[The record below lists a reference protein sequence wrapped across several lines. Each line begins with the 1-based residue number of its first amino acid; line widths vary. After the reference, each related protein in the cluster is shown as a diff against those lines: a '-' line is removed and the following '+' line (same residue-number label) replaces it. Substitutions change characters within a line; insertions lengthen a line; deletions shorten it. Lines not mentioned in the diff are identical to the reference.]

1 MDNFSILTF
10 AEAKQPDYK
19 EKKGVGYYE
28 YGHMNDYPEYLLELY
43 KKSAKHQA
51 LIKGKVN
58 YISGNG
64 WRAGDVYGELFIKK
78 ANQVES
84 LEDVTKK
91 IVTDNELFGGFYL
104 QVIWAMNGMISD
116 IYHVDYSK
124 VRTNKDNTQFW
135 IKENWKDKYEEVKVY
150 PAFNPN
156 FPKGSQILFA
166 KEYRAGISIYPLPSY
181 FGGLNYIESDIEV
194 SKHVLG
200 NAQTGFTPS
209 KLITLPNGEPNPEEK
224 RIIERKFEN
233 KFTGSDGKKFLLSF
247 VNDISRKPSIDDLGA
262 SDLTK
267 EDFGHVDELIRT
279 NIYVA
284 HQITTPALFG
294 ISEPGKLG
302 SRQEMRDGY
311 EIFKNT
317 YVNYKQ
323 RQVEAI
329 INMIGSYRGVKEP
342 MSIQAVDPIGIE
354 FSSDII
360 AQNLTKDE
368 IREMLGAQKLEPKT
382 SSTSQDVIDSL
393 NSLSPLVANKVL
405 ESMTPNEIRSIVGL
419 VAQAEGADL
428 PQQMSEDFIF
438 EEFGESRENFTV
450 LKRKERFNEYTDYEL
465 FASINQTKADILDL
479 ISKDKRITPEV
490 IADTLK
496 LDISVVDNSIEEL
509 IKDSSLNKGLEKGVT
524 IHELTAPLSEL
535 TKIEPQTS
543 SFLIR
548 YTYEWKDIV
557 PAGERN
563 TAAHPSREFCKR
575 LMTLDKVYSRSDI
588 EQMSA
593 RLGYSVWDRKG
604 GWWTMPDGEHS
615 PSCRHTW
622 VSNIVMRKK

>member
-10 AEAKQPDYK
+10 AEARQPDYK

-28 YGHMNDYPEYLLELY
+28 YGHLNDYPEYLLELY

-51 LIKGKVN
+51 LIKGKIN
-58 YISGNG
+58 YICGNG
-64 WRAGDVYGELFIKK
+64 WKAGDVYGELFIRN
-78 ANQVES
+78 ANQVET
-84 LEDVTKK
+84 LEEVTKK

-104 QVIWAMNGMISD
+104 QVIWSMNGMISD

-124 VRTNKDNTQFW
+124 VRTNKDNTEFW
-135 IKENWKDKYEEVKVY
+135 IKDNWKDRHEEVKVY

-156 FPKGSQILFA
+156 FPKGSQILFV

-247 VNDISRKPSIDDLGA
+247 VNDSGRKPIIDDLGA

-294 ISEPGKLG
+294 IAEPGKLG

-317 YVNYKQ
+317 YINYKQ
-323 RQVEAI
+323 RQIEAV

-342 MSIQAVDPIGIE
+342 MTLISVEPIGIE
-354 FSSDII
+354 FGEQTI
-360 AQNLTKDE
+360 AAVAPKEWILEK
-368 IREMLGAQKLEPKT
+368 LG
-382 SSTSQDVIDSL
+382 IDMSL
-393 NSLSPLVANKVL
+393 YQ
-405 ESMTPNEIRSIVGL
+405 T
-419 VAQAEGADL
+419 Q
-428 PQQMSEDFIF
+428 PQQMSDEFIF
-438 EEFGESRENFTV
+438 EEFGEASENFQV
-450 LKRKERFNEYTDYEL
+450 FKKKARFDEYTDYEL
-465 FASINQTKADILDL
+465 FATINQTKADILDL

-496 LDISVVDNSIEEL
+496 IDIDVVNRNIEDL
-509 IKDSSLNKGLEKGVT
+509 IKSGSLAQGTENGVL
-524 IHELTAPLSEL
+524 IHELTAPLKDL
-535 TKIEPQTS
+535 TKIEPETK
-543 SFLIR
+543 SFMIR
-548 YTYEWKDIV
+548 YSYEWKDSIPV
-557 PAGERN
+557 DQRN
-563 TAAHPSREFCKR
+563 TSAHPSREFCKR
-575 LMTLDKVYSRSDI
+575 LMALDKFYSRSDI

-604 GWWTMPDGEHS
+604 GWYTMPNGEHS
-615 PSCRHTW
+615 PSCRHNW
-622 VSNIVMRKK
+622 VSSVVMRKNK

>member
-10 AEAKQPDYK
+10 AEARQPDYK
-19 EKKGVGYYE
+19 EKKGIGYYE
-28 YGHMNDYPEYLLELY
+28 YGHLNDYPEYLLELY

-51 LIKGKVN
+51 LIKGKIN
-58 YISGNG
+58 YICGNG
-64 WRAGDVYGELFIKK
+64 WKAGDVYGELFIKH
-78 ANQVES
+78 ANQVET
-84 LEDVTKK
+84 LEEVTKK

-104 QVIWAMNGMISD
+104 QVIWSMNGMISD

-124 VRTNKDNTQFW
+124 VRTNKDNTEFW
-135 IKENWKDKYEEVKVY
+135 IKDNWKDRHEEVKVY

-156 FPKGSQILFA
+156 FPKGSQILFV

-247 VNDISRKPSIDDLGA
+247 VNDSGRKPIIDDLGA

-267 EDFGHVDELIRT
+267 EDFSQVDELIRT

-294 ISEPGKLG
+294 IAEPGKLG

-317 YVNYKQ
+317 YINYKQ
-323 RQVEAI
+323 RQIEAV

-342 MSIQAVDPIGIE
+342 MYLIAVEPIGIE
-354 FSSDII
+354 FGEQTI
-360 AQNLTKDE
+360 AAVAPKEWILEK
-368 IREMLGAQKLEPKT
+368 LGIDM
-382 SSTSQDVIDSL
+382 SQY
-393 NSLSPLVANKVL
+393 
-405 ESMTPNEIRSIVGL
+405 
-419 VAQAEGADL
+419 Q
-428 PQQMSEDFIF
+428 PQQMSDEFIF
-438 EEFGESRENFTV
+438 EEFGEASENFQV
-450 LKRKERFNEYTDYEL
+450 FKKKARFDEYTDYEL
-465 FASINQTKADILDL
+465 FATINQVKADILDL

-496 LDISVVDNSIEEL
+496 IDIDVVNRNIEDL
-509 IKDSSLNKGLEKGVT
+509 IKSGSLAQGTENGVL
-524 IHELTAPLSEL
+524 IHELTAPLKDL
-535 TKIEPQTS
+535 TKIEPETK
-543 SFLIR
+543 SFMIR
-548 YTYEWKDIV
+548 YSYEWKDIV

-575 LMTLDKVYSRSDI
+575 LMSLDKFYSRSDI
-588 EQMSA
+588 EQISA

-604 GWWTMPDGEHS
+604 GWWTMPSGEHS
-615 PSCRHTW
+615 PSCRHEW
-622 VSNIVMRKK
+622 KSNIVMRKNK

>member
-10 AEAKQPDYK
+10 AEARQPDYK

-51 LIKGKVN
+51 LIKGKIN
-58 YISGNG
+58 YICGNG
-64 WRAGDVYGELFIKK
+64 WKAGDVYGELFIKH
-78 ANQVES
+78 ANQVET
-84 LEDVTKK
+84 LEEVTKK

-104 QVIWAMNGMISD
+104 QVIWSMNGMISD

-124 VRTNKDNTQFW
+124 VRTNKDNTEFW
-135 IKENWKDKYEEVKVY
+135 IKDNWKDRHEEVKVY

-156 FPKGSQILFA
+156 FPKGSQILFV

-247 VNDISRKPSIDDLGA
+247 VNDSNRKPIIDDLGA

-294 ISEPGKLG
+294 IAEPGKLG

-317 YVNYKQ
+317 YINYKQ
-323 RQVEAI
+323 RQIEAV

-342 MSIQAVDPIGIE
+342 MTLISVEPIGIE
-354 FSSDII
+354 FGEQTI
-360 AQNLTKDE
+360 AAVAPKEWILEK
-368 IREMLGAQKLEPKT
+368 LGIDM
-382 SSTSQDVIDSL
+382 SQYQI
-393 NSLSPLVANKVL
+393 
-405 ESMTPNEIRSIVGL
+405 
-419 VAQAEGADL
+419 Q

-438 EEFGESRENFTV
+438 EEFGEAASNFQV
-450 LKRKERFNEYTDYEL
+450 FKKKARFDEYTDYEL
-465 FASINQTKADILDL
+465 FATINQVKADILDL

-496 LDISVVDNSIEEL
+496 IDIDVVNRNIEDL
-509 IKDSSLNKGLEKGVT
+509 IKSGSLAQGTENGVL
-524 IHELTAPLSEL
+524 IHELTAPLKDL
-535 TKIEPQTS
+535 TKIEPETK
-543 SFLIR
+543 SFMIR
-548 YTYEWKDIV
+548 YSYEWKDIV

-575 LMTLDKVYSRSDI
+575 LMSLDKFYSRSDI
-588 EQMSA
+588 EQISA

-604 GWWTMPDGEHS
+604 GWWTMPSGEHS
-615 PSCRHTW
+615 PSCRHEW
-622 VSNIVMRKK
+622 KSNIVMRKNK

>member
-10 AEAKQPDYK
+10 AEARQPDYK

-51 LIKGKVN
+51 LIKGKIN
-58 YISGNG
+58 YICGNG
-64 WRAGDVYGELFIKK
+64 WKAGDVYGELFIRN
-78 ANQVES
+78 ANQVET
-84 LEDVTKK
+84 LEEVTKK

-104 QVIWAMNGMISD
+104 QVIWSMNGMISD

-124 VRTNKDNTQFW
+124 VRTNKDNTEFW
-135 IKENWKDKYEEVKVY
+135 IKDNWKDRHEEVKVY

-156 FPKGSQILFA
+156 FPKGSQILFV

-247 VNDISRKPSIDDLGA
+247 VNDSGRKPIIDDLGA

-294 ISEPGKLG
+294 IAEPGKLG

-317 YVNYKQ
+317 YINYKQ
-323 RQVEAI
+323 RQIEAV

-342 MSIQAVDPIGIE
+342 MTLISVEPIGIE
-354 FSSDII
+354 FGEQTI
-360 AQNLTKDE
+360 AAVAPKEWILEK
-368 IREMLGAQKLEPKT
+368 LGIDM
-382 SSTSQDVIDSL
+382 SQYQ
-393 NSLSPLVANKVL
+393 
-405 ESMTPNEIRSIVGL
+405 T
-419 VAQAEGADL
+419 Q
-428 PQQMSEDFIF
+428 PQQMSDEFIF
-438 EEFGESRENFTV
+438 EEFGEASENFQV
-450 LKRKERFNEYTDYEL
+450 FKKKARFDEYTDYEL
-465 FASINQTKADILDL
+465 FATINQTKADILDL

-496 LDISVVDNSIEEL
+496 IDIDVVNRNIEDL
-509 IKDSSLNKGLEKGVT
+509 IKSGSLAQGTENGVL
-524 IHELTAPLSEL
+524 IHELTAPLKDI
-535 TKIEPQTS
+535 TKIEPETK
-543 SFLIR
+543 SFMIR
-548 YTYEWKDIV
+548 YSYEWKDIV

-575 LMTLDKVYSRSDI
+575 LMSLDKFYSRSDI
-588 EQMSA
+588 EQISA

-604 GWWTMPDGEHS
+604 GWWTMPSGEHS
-615 PSCRHTW
+615 PSCRHEW
-622 VSNIVMRKK
+622 KSNIVMRKNK

>member
-10 AEAKQPDYK
+10 AEARQPDYK

-28 YGHMNDYPEYLLELY
+28 YGHLNDYPEYLLELY

-51 LIKGKVN
+51 LIKGKIN
-58 YISGNG
+58 YICGNG
-64 WRAGDVYGELFIKK
+64 WKAGDVYGELFIRN
-78 ANQVES
+78 ANQVET

-104 QVIWAMNGMISD
+104 QIIWSMNGMISD

-124 VRTNKDNTQFW
+124 VRTNKDNTEFW
-135 IKENWKDKYEEVKVY
+135 IKDNWKDRHEEVKVY
-150 PAFNPN
+150 PAFNPD
-156 FPKGSQILFA
+156 FPKGSQILFV

-247 VNDISRKPSIDDLGA
+247 VNDSGRKPIIDDLGA

-294 ISEPGKLG
+294 IAEPGKLG

-317 YVNYKQ
+317 YINYKQ
-323 RQVEAI
+323 RQIEAV

-342 MSIQAVDPIGIE
+342 MTLISVEPIGIE
-354 FSSDII
+354 FGEQTI
-360 AQNLTKDE
+360 AAVAPKEWILEK
-368 IREMLGAQKLEPKT
+368 LGIDM
-382 SSTSQDVIDSL
+382 SQYQ
-393 NSLSPLVANKVL
+393 
-405 ESMTPNEIRSIVGL
+405 T
-419 VAQAEGADL
+419 Q
-428 PQQMSEDFIF
+428 PQQMSDEFIF
-438 EEFGESRENFTV
+438 EEFGEASENFQV
-450 LKRKERFNEYTDYEL
+450 FKKKARFDEYTDYEL
-465 FASINQTKADILDL
+465 FATINQTKADILDL

-496 LDISVVDNSIEEL
+496 IDIDVVNRNIEDL
-509 IKDSSLNKGLEKGVT
+509 IKSGSLAKGTENGVL
-524 IHELTAPLSEL
+524 IHELTAPLKDL
-535 TKIEPQTS
+535 TKIEPETK
-543 SFLIR
+543 SFMIR
-548 YTYEWKDIV
+548 YSYEWKDIV

-575 LMTLDKVYSRSDI
+575 LMSLDKFYSRSDI
-588 EQMSA
+588 EQISA

-604 GWWTMPDGEHS
+604 GWWTMPSGEHS
-615 PSCRHTW
+615 PSCRHEW
-622 VSNIVMRKK
+622 KSNIVMRKNK

>member
-10 AEAKQPDYK
+10 AEARQPDYK

-28 YGHMNDYPEYLLELY
+28 YGHLNDYPEYLLELY

-51 LIKGKVN
+51 LIKGKIN
-58 YISGNG
+58 YICGNG
-64 WRAGDVYGELFIKK
+64 WKAGDVYGELFIRN
-78 ANQVES
+78 ANQVET

-104 QVIWAMNGMISD
+104 QVIWSMNGMISD

-124 VRTNKDNTQFW
+124 VRTNKDNTEFW
-135 IKENWKDKYEEVKVY
+135 IKDNWKDRHEEVKVY

-156 FPKGSQILFA
+156 FPKGSQILFV

-247 VNDISRKPSIDDLGA
+247 VNDSGRKPIIDDLGA

-294 ISEPGKLG
+294 IAEPGKLG

-317 YVNYKQ
+317 YINYKQ
-323 RQVEAI
+323 RQIEAV

-342 MSIQAVDPIGIE
+342 MTLIAVEPIGIE
-354 FSSDII
+354 FGEQTI
-360 AQNLTKDE
+360 AAVAPKEWILEK
-368 IREMLGAQKLEPKT
+368 LGIDM
-382 SSTSQDVIDSL
+382 SQYQ
-393 NSLSPLVANKVL
+393 
-405 ESMTPNEIRSIVGL
+405 T
-419 VAQAEGADL
+419 Q
-428 PQQMSEDFIF
+428 PQQMSDEFIF
-438 EEFGESRENFTV
+438 EEFGEASENFQV
-450 LKRKERFNEYTDYEL
+450 FKKKARFDEYTDYEL
-465 FASINQTKADILDL
+465 FATINQVKADILDL

-496 LDISVVDNSIEEL
+496 IDIDVVNRNIEDL
-509 IKDSSLNKGLEKGVT
+509 IKSGSLAQGTENGVL
-524 IHELTAPLSEL
+524 IHELTAPLKDI
-535 TKIEPQTS
+535 TKIEPETK
-543 SFLIR
+543 SFMIR
-548 YTYEWKDIV
+548 YSYEWKDIV

-575 LMTLDKVYSRSDI
+575 LMSLDKFYSRSDI
-588 EQMSA
+588 EQISA

-604 GWWTMPDGEHS
+604 GWWTMPSGEHS
-615 PSCRHTW
+615 PSCRHEW
-622 VSNIVMRKK
+622 KSNIVMRKNK

>member
-10 AEAKQPDYK
+10 AEARQPDYK

-28 YGHMNDYPEYLLELY
+28 YGHLNDYPEYLLELY

-58 YISGNG
+58 YICGNG
-64 WRAGDVYGELFIKK
+64 WKAGDVYGELFIRN
-78 ANQVES
+78 ANQVET
-84 LEDVTKK
+84 LEEVTKK

-104 QVIWAMNGMISD
+104 QIIWSMNGMISD

-124 VRTNKDNTQFW
+124 VRTNKDNTEFW
-135 IKENWKDKYEEVKVY
+135 IKDNWKDRHEEVKVY

-156 FPKGSQILFA
+156 FPKGSQILFV

-247 VNDISRKPSIDDLGA
+247 VNDSGRKPIIDDLGA

-294 ISEPGKLG
+294 IAEPGKLG

-317 YVNYKQ
+317 YINYKQ
-323 RQVEAI
+323 RQIEAV

-342 MSIQAVDPIGIE
+342 MYLIAVEPIGIE
-354 FSSDII
+354 FGEQTI
-360 AQNLTKDE
+360 AAVAPKEWILEK
-368 IREMLGAQKLEPKT
+368 LGIDM
-382 SSTSQDVIDSL
+382 SQYQ
-393 NSLSPLVANKVL
+393 
-405 ESMTPNEIRSIVGL
+405 T
-419 VAQAEGADL
+419 Q
-428 PQQMSEDFIF
+428 PQQMSDEFIF
-438 EEFGESRENFTV
+438 EEFGEASDNFQV
-450 LKRKERFNEYTDYEL
+450 FKKKARFDEYTDYEL
-465 FASINQTKADILDL
+465 FATINQVKADILDL

-496 LDISVVDNSIEEL
+496 IDVDIVNRNIEDL
-509 IKDSSLNKGLEKGVT
+509 IKSGSLAQGTENGVL
-524 IHELTAPLSEL
+524 IHELTAPLKDL
-535 TKIEPQTS
+535 TKIEPETK
-543 SFLIR
+543 SFMIR
-548 YTYEWKDIV
+548 YSYEWKDIV

-575 LMTLDKVYSRSDI
+575 LMSLDKFYSRSDI
-588 EQMSA
+588 EQISA

-604 GWWTMPDGEHS
+604 GWWTMPSGEHS
-615 PSCRHTW
+615 PSCRHEW
-622 VSNIVMRKK
+622 KSNIVMRKNK

>member
-51 LIKGKVN
+51 LIKGKIN
-58 YISGNG
+58 YICGNG
-64 WRAGDVYGELFIKK
+64 WKAGDAYGELFIMK

-135 IKENWKDKYEEVKVY
+135 IKDNWRDRHEEAKVY

-156 FPKGSQILFA
+156 YPKGSQILFA
-166 KEYRAGISIYPLPSY
+166 KEYRAGMSIYPLPSY

-279 NIYVA
+279 NIYVS

-294 ISEPGKLG
+294 IAEPGKLG

-317 YVNYKQ
+317 YINYKQ
-323 RQVEAI
+323 RQVEGI

-342 MSIQAVDPIGIE
+342 MTLIPVEPIGIE
-354 FSSDII
+354 FSEQTI
-360 AQNLTKDE
+360 AAVAPKQWILEKLGIDE
-368 IREMLGAQKLEPKT
+368 SLYTAQ
-382 SSTSQDVIDSL
+382 
-393 NSLSPLVANKVL
+393 
-405 ESMTPNEIRSIVGL
+405 
-419 VAQAEGADL
+419 

-438 EEFGESRENFTV
+438 EEFGEARENFTV

-496 LDISVVDNSIEEL
+496 LDIDVVKSNLDQLVKSG
-509 IKDSSLNKGLEKGVT
+509 SLVMGVESGVT

-548 YTYEWKDIV
+548 YTYEFKDIV
-557 PAGERN
+557 PDGERDYPDRPN
-563 TAAHPSREFCKR
+563 PKHPSREFCKR
-575 LMTLDKVYSRSDI
+575 LMSLDKLYSRSDI

-593 RLGYSVWDRKG
+593 RLGYSVWTRKG

>member
-10 AEAKQPDYK
+10 AEARQPDYK
-19 EKKGVGYYE
+19 EKKGIGYYE

-51 LIKGKVN
+51 LIKGKIN
-58 YISGNG
+58 YICGNG
-64 WRAGDVYGELFIKK
+64 WKAGDVYGELFIRN
-78 ANQVES
+78 ANQVET

-104 QVIWAMNGMISD
+104 QVIWSMNGMISD

-124 VRTNKDNTQFW
+124 VRTNKDNTEFW
-135 IKENWKDKYEEVKVY
+135 IKDNWKDRHEDVKVY

-156 FPKGSQILFA
+156 FPKGSQILFV

-247 VNDISRKPSIDDLGA
+247 VNDSGRKPIIDDLGA

-294 ISEPGKLG
+294 IAEPGKLG

-317 YVNYKQ
+317 YINYKQ
-323 RQVEAI
+323 RQIEAV

-342 MSIQAVDPIGIE
+342 MYLIAVEPIGIE
-354 FSSDII
+354 FGEQTI
-360 AQNLTKDE
+360 AAVAPKEWILEK
-368 IREMLGAQKLEPKT
+368 LG
-382 SSTSQDVIDSL
+382 IDMSL
-393 NSLSPLVANKVL
+393 YQ
-405 ESMTPNEIRSIVGL
+405 T
-419 VAQAEGADL
+419 Q
-428 PQQMSEDFIF
+428 PQQMSDEFIF
-438 EEFGESRENFTV
+438 EEFGEASENFQV
-450 LKRKERFNEYTDYEL
+450 FKKKARFDEYTDYEL
-465 FASINQTKADILDL
+465 FATINQVKADILDL

-496 LDISVVDNSIEEL
+496 IDIDVVNRNIEDL
-509 IKDSSLNKGLEKGVT
+509 IKSGSLAQGTENGVL
-524 IHELTAPLSEL
+524 IHELTAPLKDL
-535 TKIEPQTS
+535 TKIEPETK
-543 SFLIR
+543 SFMIR
-548 YTYEWKDIV
+548 YSYEWKDIV

-575 LMTLDKVYSRSDI
+575 LMTLDKFYSRSDI
-588 EQMSA
+588 EQISA

-604 GWWTMPDGEHS
+604 GWWTMPSGEHS
-615 PSCRHTW
+615 PSCRHEW
-622 VSNIVMRKK
+622 KSNIVMRKNK

>member
-10 AEAKQPDYK
+10 AEARQPDYK

-28 YGHMNDYPEYLLELY
+28 YGHLNDYPEYLLELY

-51 LIKGKVN
+51 LIKGKIN
-58 YISGNG
+58 YICGNG
-64 WRAGDVYGELFIKK
+64 WKAGDVYGELFIKH
-78 ANQVES
+78 ANQVET
-84 LEDVTKK
+84 LEEVTKK

-104 QVIWAMNGMISD
+104 QVIWSMNGMISD

-124 VRTNKDNTQFW
+124 VRTNKDNTEFW
-135 IKENWKDKYEEVKVY
+135 IKDNWKDRHEEVKVY

-156 FPKGSQILFA
+156 FPKGSQILFV

-247 VNDISRKPSIDDLGA
+247 VNDSGRKPIIDDLGA

-294 ISEPGKLG
+294 IAEPGKLG

-317 YVNYKQ
+317 YINYKQ
-323 RQVEAI
+323 RQIEAV

-342 MSIQAVDPIGIE
+342 MTLISVEPIGIE
-354 FSSDII
+354 FGEQTI
-360 AQNLTKDE
+360 AAVAPKEWILEK
-368 IREMLGAQKLEPKT
+368 LGIDM
-382 SSTSQDVIDSL
+382 SQYQ
-393 NSLSPLVANKVL
+393 
-405 ESMTPNEIRSIVGL
+405 T
-419 VAQAEGADL
+419 Q
-428 PQQMSEDFIF
+428 PQQMSDEFIF
-438 EEFGESRENFTV
+438 EEFGEAASNFQV
-450 LKRKERFNEYTDYEL
+450 FKKKARFDEYTDYEL
-465 FASINQTKADILDL
+465 FASINQVKADILDL

-496 LDISVVDNSIEEL
+496 IDIEVVNRNIEDL
-509 IKDSSLNKGLEKGVT
+509 IKSGSLAQGTEKGVI

-535 TKIEPQTS
+535 TKIEPETK
-543 SFLIR
+543 SFMIR
-548 YTYEWKDIV
+548 YSYEWKNDI
-557 PAGERN
+557 PITQRDSEK
-563 TAAHPSREFCKR
+563 HPSREFCKR
-575 LMTLDKVYSRSDI
+575 LMSLDKFYSRSDI
-588 EQMSA
+588 EQISA

-604 GWWTMPDGEHS
+604 GWWTMPSGEHS
-615 PSCRHTW
+615 PSCRHEW
-622 VSNIVMRKK
+622 KSNIVMRKNK

>member
-1 MDNFSILTF
+1 MDKILDNFSILTF
-10 AEAKQPDYK
+10 AEARQPDYK

-51 LIKGKVN
+51 LIKGKIN
-58 YISGNG
+58 YICGNG
-64 WRAGDVYGELFIKK
+64 WKAGDVYGELFIKR
-78 ANQVES
+78 ANQVET
-84 LEDVTKK
+84 LEEVTKK

-104 QVIWAMNGMISD
+104 QVIWSMNGMISD

-124 VRTNKDNTQFW
+124 VRTNKDNTEFW
-135 IKENWKDKYEEVKVY
+135 IKDNWKDRHEEVKVY

-156 FPKGSQILFA
+156 FPKGSQILFV

-247 VNDISRKPSIDDLGA
+247 VNDSGRKPIIDDLGA

-294 ISEPGKLG
+294 IAEPGKLG

-317 YVNYKQ
+317 YINYKQ
-323 RQVEAI
+323 RQIEAV

-342 MSIQAVDPIGIE
+342 MTLISVEPIGIE
-354 FSSDII
+354 FGEQTI
-360 AQNLTKDE
+360 AAVAPKEWILEK
-368 IREMLGAQKLEPKT
+368 LGI
-382 SSTSQDVIDSL
+382 DVSL
-393 NSLSPLVANKVL
+393 YQ
-405 ESMTPNEIRSIVGL
+405 T
-419 VAQAEGADL
+419 Q
-428 PQQMSEDFIF
+428 PQQMSDEFIF
-438 EEFGESRENFTV
+438 EEFGEAASNFQV
-450 LKRKERFNEYTDYEL
+450 FKKKARFDEYTDYEL
-465 FASINQTKADILDL
+465 FATINQTKADILDL

-496 LDISVVDNSIEEL
+496 IDIEVVNRNIEDL
-509 IKDSSLNKGLEKGVT
+509 IKSGSLAQGTEKGVI

-535 TKIEPQTS
+535 TKIEPETK
-543 SFLIR
+543 SFMIR
-548 YTYEWKDIV
+548 YSYEWKDIV
-557 PAGERN
+557 PVGERN

-575 LMTLDKVYSRSDI
+575 LMSLDKFYSRSDI
-588 EQMSA
+588 EQISA

-604 GWWTMPDGEHS
+604 GWWTMPSGEHS
-615 PSCRHTW
+615 PSCRHEW
-622 VSNIVMRKK
+622 KSNIVMRKNK

>member
-10 AEAKQPDYK
+10 AEARQPDYK
-19 EKKGVGYYE
+19 EKKGIGYYE

-51 LIKGKVN
+51 LIKGKIN
-58 YISGNG
+58 YICGNG
-64 WRAGDVYGELFIKK
+64 WKAGDVYGELFIRN
-78 ANQVES
+78 ANQVET

-104 QVIWAMNGMISD
+104 QVIWSMNGMISD

-124 VRTNKDNTQFW
+124 VRTNKDNTEFW
-135 IKENWKDKYEEVKVY
+135 IKDNWKDRHEEVKVY

-156 FPKGSQILFA
+156 FPKGSQILFV

-247 VNDISRKPSIDDLGA
+247 VNDSGRKPIIDDLGA

-294 ISEPGKLG
+294 IAEPGKLG
-302 SRQEMRDGY
+302 TRQEMRDGY

-317 YVNYKQ
+317 YINYKQ
-323 RQVEAI
+323 RQIEAV

-342 MSIQAVDPIGIE
+342 MTLIAVEPIGIE
-354 FSSDII
+354 FGEQTI
-360 AQNLTKDE
+360 AAVAPKEWILEK
-368 IREMLGAQKLEPKT
+368 LGIDM
-382 SSTSQDVIDSL
+382 SQYQ
-393 NSLSPLVANKVL
+393 
-405 ESMTPNEIRSIVGL
+405 T
-419 VAQAEGADL
+419 Q
-428 PQQMSEDFIF
+428 PQQMSDEFIF
-438 EEFGESRENFTV
+438 EEFGEASENFQV
-450 LKRKERFNEYTDYEL
+450 FKKKARFDEYTDYEL
-465 FASINQTKADILDL
+465 FATINQTKADILDL

-496 LDISVVDNSIEEL
+496 IDIDVVNRNIEDL
-509 IKDSSLNKGLEKGVT
+509 IKSGSLAQGTENGVL
-524 IHELTAPLSEL
+524 IHELTAPLKDI
-535 TKIEPQTS
+535 TKIEPETK
-543 SFLIR
+543 SFMIR
-548 YTYEWKDIV
+548 YSYEWKDIV

-575 LMTLDKVYSRSDI
+575 LMSLDKFYSRSDI

-604 GWWTMPDGEHS
+604 KWWTMPDGTHS
-615 PSCRHTW
+615 PSCRHEW
-622 VSNIVMRKK
+622 KSNLVMRKNK

>member
-10 AEAKQPDYK
+10 AEARQPDYK
-19 EKKGVGYYE
+19 EKKGIGYYE

-51 LIKGKVN
+51 LIKGKIN
-58 YISGNG
+58 YICGNG
-64 WRAGDVYGELFIKK
+64 WKAGDVYGELFIRN
-78 ANQVES
+78 ANQVET
-84 LEDVTKK
+84 LEEVTKK

-104 QVIWAMNGMISD
+104 QVIWSMNGMISD

-124 VRTNKDNTQFW
+124 VRTNKDNTEFW
-135 IKENWKDKYEEVKVY
+135 IKDNWKDRHEEVKVY

-156 FPKGSQILFA
+156 FPKGSQILFV

-247 VNDISRKPSIDDLGA
+247 VNDSGRKPIIDDLGA

-294 ISEPGKLG
+294 IAEPGKLG

-317 YVNYKQ
+317 YINYKQ
-323 RQVEAI
+323 RQIEAV

-342 MSIQAVDPIGIE
+342 MTLISVEPIGIE
-354 FSSDII
+354 FGEQTI
-360 AQNLTKDE
+360 AAVAPKEWILEK
-368 IREMLGAQKLEPKT
+368 LGIDM
-382 SSTSQDVIDSL
+382 SQYQ
-393 NSLSPLVANKVL
+393 
-405 ESMTPNEIRSIVGL
+405 T
-419 VAQAEGADL
+419 Q
-428 PQQMSEDFIF
+428 PQQMSDEFIF
-438 EEFGESRENFTV
+438 EEFGEAASNFQV
-450 LKRKERFNEYTDYEL
+450 FKKKARFDEYTDYEL
-465 FASINQTKADILDL
+465 FATINQTKADILDL

-496 LDISVVDNSIEEL
+496 IDIDVVNRNIEDL
-509 IKDSSLNKGLEKGVT
+509 IKSGSLAQGTENGVL
-524 IHELTAPLSEL
+524 IHELTAPLKDL
-535 TKIEPQTS
+535 TKIEPETK
-543 SFLIR
+543 SFMIR
-548 YTYEWKDIV
+548 YSYEWKDIV

-575 LMTLDKVYSRSDI
+575 LMSLDKFYSRSDI

-604 GWWTMPDGEHS
+604 KWWTMPDGTHS
-615 PSCRHTW
+615 PSCRHEW
-622 VSNIVMRKK
+622 KSLLVMRKNK

>member
-10 AEAKQPDYK
+10 AEARQPDYK

-28 YGHMNDYPEYLLELY
+28 YGHLNDYPEYLLELY

-51 LIKGKVN
+51 LIKGKIN
-58 YISGNG
+58 YICGNG
-64 WRAGDVYGELFIKK
+64 WKAGDVYGELFIRN
-78 ANQVES
+78 ANQVET
-84 LEDVTKK
+84 LEEVTKK

-104 QVIWAMNGMISD
+104 QVIWSMNGMISD

-124 VRTNKDNTQFW
+124 VRTNKDNTEFW
-135 IKENWKDKYEEVKVY
+135 IKDNWKDRHEEVKVY

-156 FPKGSQILFA
+156 FPKGSQILFV

-247 VNDISRKPSIDDLGA
+247 VNDSGRKPIIDDLGA

-294 ISEPGKLG
+294 IAEPGKLG

-317 YVNYKQ
+317 YINYKQ
-323 RQVEAI
+323 RQIEAV

-342 MSIQAVDPIGIE
+342 MYLIAVEPIGIE
-354 FSSDII
+354 FGEQTI
-360 AQNLTKDE
+360 AAVAPKEWILEK
-368 IREMLGAQKLEPKT
+368 LGIDM
-382 SSTSQDVIDSL
+382 SQYQ
-393 NSLSPLVANKVL
+393 
-405 ESMTPNEIRSIVGL
+405 T
-419 VAQAEGADL
+419 
-428 PQQMSEDFIF
+428 QQMSDEFIF
-438 EEFGESRENFTV
+438 EEFGEAASNFQV
-450 LKRKERFNEYTDYEL
+450 FKKKARFDEYTDYEL
-465 FASINQTKADILDL
+465 FATINQTKADILDL

-496 LDISVVDNSIEEL
+496 IDIDVVNRNIEDL
-509 IKDSSLNKGLEKGVT
+509 IKSGSLAQGTENGVL

-535 TKIEPQTS
+535 TKIEPETK
-543 SFLIR
+543 SFMIR
-548 YTYEWKDIV
+548 YSYEWKDIV

-575 LMTLDKVYSRSDI
+575 LMSLDKFYSRSDI
-588 EQMSA
+588 EQISA

-604 GWWTMPDGEHS
+604 GWWTMPSGEHS
-615 PSCRHTW
+615 PSCRHEW
-622 VSNIVMRKK
+622 KSNIVMRKNK

>member
-1 MDNFSILTF
+1 MDKILDNFSILTF
-10 AEAKQPDYK
+10 AEARQPDYK
-19 EKKGVGYYE
+19 EKKGIGYYE

-51 LIKGKVN
+51 LIKGKIN
-58 YISGNG
+58 YICGNG
-64 WRAGDVYGELFIKK
+64 WKAGDVYGELFIKR
-78 ANQVES
+78 ANQVET
-84 LEDVTKK
+84 LEEVTKK

-104 QVIWAMNGMISD
+104 QVIWSMNGMISD

-124 VRTNKDNTQFW
+124 VRTNKDNTEFW
-135 IKENWKDKYEEVKVY
+135 IKDNWKDRHEEVKVY

-156 FPKGSQILFA
+156 FPKGSQILFV

-247 VNDISRKPSIDDLGA
+247 VNDSGRKPIIDDLGA

-294 ISEPGKLG
+294 IAEPGKLG

-317 YVNYKQ
+317 YINYKQ
-323 RQVEAI
+323 RQIEAV

-342 MSIQAVDPIGIE
+342 MTLISVEPIGIE
-354 FSSDII
+354 FGEQTI
-360 AQNLTKDE
+360 AAVAPKEWILEK
-368 IREMLGAQKLEPKT
+368 LG
-382 SSTSQDVIDSL
+382 IDMSL
-393 NSLSPLVANKVL
+393 YQ
-405 ESMTPNEIRSIVGL
+405 T
-419 VAQAEGADL
+419 Q
-428 PQQMSEDFIF
+428 PQQMSDEFIF
-438 EEFGESRENFTV
+438 EEFGEAASNFQV
-450 LKRKERFNEYTDYEL
+450 FKKKARFDEFTDYEL
-465 FASINQTKADILDL
+465 FATINQTKADILDL

-496 LDISVVDNSIEEL
+496 VDIEVVNRNIEDL
-509 IKDSSLNKGLEKGVT
+509 IKSGSLAQGTENGVI
-524 IHELTAPLSEL
+524 IHELTAPISEL
-535 TKIEPQTS
+535 TKIEPETK
-543 SFLIR
+543 SFMIR
-548 YTYEWKDIV
+548 YSYEWKDIV
-557 PAGERN
+557 PVGERN

-575 LMTLDKVYSRSDI
+575 LMALDKFYSRSDI

-604 GWWTMPDGEHS
+604 GWYTMPNGEHS
-615 PSCRHTW
+615 PSCRHEW
-622 VSNIVMRKK
+622 KSNIVMRKNK

>member
-10 AEAKQPDYK
+10 AEARQPDYK

-51 LIKGKVN
+51 LIKGKIN
-58 YISGNG
+58 YICGNG
-64 WRAGDVYGELFIKK
+64 WKAGDVYGELFIRN
-78 ANQVES
+78 ANQVET

-104 QVIWAMNGMISD
+104 QVIWSMNGMISD

-124 VRTNKDNTQFW
+124 VRTNKDNTEFW
-135 IKENWKDKYEEVKVY
+135 IKDNWKDRHEEVKVY

-156 FPKGSQILFA
+156 FPKGSQILFV

-247 VNDISRKPSIDDLGA
+247 VNDSGRKPIIDDLGA

-294 ISEPGKLG
+294 IAEPGKLG
-302 SRQEMRDGY
+302 TRQEMRDGY

-317 YVNYKQ
+317 YINYKQ
-323 RQVEAI
+323 RQIEAV

-342 MSIQAVDPIGIE
+342 MYLIAVEPIGIE
-354 FSSDII
+354 FGEQTI
-360 AQNLTKDE
+360 AAVAPKEWILEK
-368 IREMLGAQKLEPKT
+368 LGIDM
-382 SSTSQDVIDSL
+382 SQYQ
-393 NSLSPLVANKVL
+393 
-405 ESMTPNEIRSIVGL
+405 T
-419 VAQAEGADL
+419 Q
-428 PQQMSEDFIF
+428 PQQMSDEFIF
-438 EEFGESRENFTV
+438 ENFGEASENFQV
-450 LKRKERFNEYTDYEL
+450 FKKKARFDEYTDYEL
-465 FASINQTKADILDL
+465 FATINQVKADILDL

-496 LDISVVDNSIEEL
+496 IDIDVVNRNIEDL
-509 IKDSSLNKGLEKGVT
+509 IKSGSLAQGTENGVL
-524 IHELTAPLSEL
+524 IHELTAPLKDL
-535 TKIEPQTS
+535 TKIEPETK
-543 SFLIR
+543 SFIIR
-548 YTYEWKDIV
+548 YSYEWKDIV

-575 LMTLDKVYSRSDI
+575 LMSLDKFYSRSDI

-604 GWWTMPDGEHS
+604 KWWTMPDGTHS
-615 PSCRHTW
+615 PSCRHEW
-622 VSNIVMRKK
+622 KSNLVMRKNK

>member
-10 AEAKQPDYK
+10 AEARQPDYK

-51 LIKGKVN
+51 LIKGKIN
-58 YISGNG
+58 YICGNG
-64 WRAGDVYGELFIKK
+64 WKAGDVYGELFIRN
-78 ANQVES
+78 ANQVET

-104 QVIWAMNGMISD
+104 QVIWSMNGMISD

-124 VRTNKDNTQFW
+124 VRTNKDNTEFW
-135 IKENWKDKYEEVKVY
+135 IKDNWKDRHEEVKVY

-156 FPKGSQILFA
+156 FPKGSQILFV

-247 VNDISRKPSIDDLGA
+247 VNDSGRKPIIDDLGA

-294 ISEPGKLG
+294 IAEPGKLG

-317 YVNYKQ
+317 YINYKQ
-323 RQVEAI
+323 RQIEAV

-342 MSIQAVDPIGIE
+342 MALISVEPIGIE
-354 FSSDII
+354 FGEQTI
-360 AQNLTKDE
+360 AAVAPKEWILEK
-368 IREMLGAQKLEPKT
+368 LGIDM
-382 SSTSQDVIDSL
+382 SQYQ
-393 NSLSPLVANKVL
+393 
-405 ESMTPNEIRSIVGL
+405 T
-419 VAQAEGADL
+419 Q
-428 PQQMSEDFIF
+428 PQQMSDEFIF
-438 EEFGESRENFTV
+438 EEFGEASENFQV
-450 LKRKERFNEYTDYEL
+450 FKKKARFDEYTDYEL
-465 FASINQTKADILDL
+465 FATINQVKADILDL

-496 LDISVVDNSIEEL
+496 IDIDVVNRNIEDL
-509 IKDSSLNKGLEKGVT
+509 IKSGSLAQGTENGVL
-524 IHELTAPLSEL
+524 IHELTAPLKDL
-535 TKIEPQTS
+535 TKIEPETK
-543 SFLIR
+543 SFMIR
-548 YTYEWKDIV
+548 YSYEWKDIV

-575 LMTLDKVYSRSDI
+575 LMSLDKFYSRSDI
-588 EQMSA
+588 EQISA

-604 GWWTMPDGEHS
+604 GWWTMPSGEHS
-615 PSCRHTW
+615 PSCRHEW
-622 VSNIVMRKK
+622 KSNIVMRKNK

>member
-10 AEAKQPDYK
+10 AEARQPDYK

-51 LIKGKVN
+51 LIKGKIN
-58 YISGNG
+58 YICGNG
-64 WRAGDVYGELFIKK
+64 WKAGDVYGELFIRN
-78 ANQVES
+78 ANQVET

-104 QVIWAMNGMISD
+104 QVIWSMNGMISD

-124 VRTNKDNTQFW
+124 VRTNKDNTEFW
-135 IKENWKDKYEEVKVY
+135 IKDNWKDRHEEVKVY

-156 FPKGSQILFA
+156 FPKGSQILFV

-247 VNDISRKPSIDDLGA
+247 VNDSGRKPIIDDLGA

-294 ISEPGKLG
+294 IAEPGKLG
-302 SRQEMRDGY
+302 TRQEMRDGY

-317 YVNYKQ
+317 YINYKQ
-323 RQVEAI
+323 RQIEAV

-342 MSIQAVDPIGIE
+342 MTLISVEPIGIE
-354 FSSDII
+354 FGEQTI
-360 AQNLTKDE
+360 AAVAPKEWILEK
-368 IREMLGAQKLEPKT
+368 LGIDPTLYQPK
-382 SSTSQDVIDSL
+382 
-393 NSLSPLVANKVL
+393 
-405 ESMTPNEIRSIVGL
+405 
-419 VAQAEGADL
+419 
-428 PQQMSEDFIF
+428 PQQMSDEFIF
-438 EEFGESRENFTV
+438 EEFGEASENFQV
-450 LKRKERFNEYTDYEL
+450 FKKKARFDEYTDFEL
-465 FASINQTKADILDL
+465 FATINQTKADILDL

-496 LDISVVDNSIEEL
+496 IDIDVVNRNIEDL
-509 IKDSSLNKGLEKGVT
+509 IKSGSLAQGTDNGVL

-535 TKIEPQTS
+535 TKIEPETK
-543 SFLIR
+543 SFMIR
-548 YTYEWKDIV
+548 YSYEWKDIV

-575 LMTLDKVYSRSDI
+575 LMSLDKFYSRSDI

-604 GWWTMPDGEHS
+604 KWWTMPDGTHS
-615 PSCRHTW
+615 PSCRHEW
-622 VSNIVMRKK
+622 KSNLVMRKK

>member
-10 AEAKQPDYK
+10 AEARQPDYK

-51 LIKGKVN
+51 LIKGKIN
-58 YISGNG
+58 YICGNG
-64 WRAGDVYGELFIKK
+64 WKAGDVYGELFIRN
-78 ANQVES
+78 ANQVET
-84 LEDVTKK
+84 LEEVTKK

-104 QVIWAMNGMISD
+104 QVIWSMNGMISD

-124 VRTNKDNTQFW
+124 VRTNKDNTEFW
-135 IKENWKDKYEEVKVY
+135 IKDNWKDRHEEVKVY

-156 FPKGSQILFA
+156 FPKGSQILFV

-247 VNDISRKPSIDDLGA
+247 VNDSGRKPIIDDLGA

-294 ISEPGKLG
+294 IAEPGKLG

-317 YVNYKQ
+317 YINYKQ
-323 RQVEAI
+323 RQIEAV

-342 MSIQAVDPIGIE
+342 MTLISVEPIGIE
-354 FSSDII
+354 FGEQTI
-360 AQNLTKDE
+360 AAVAPKEWILEK
-368 IREMLGAQKLEPKT
+368 LGIDM
-382 SSTSQDVIDSL
+382 SQYQ
-393 NSLSPLVANKVL
+393 
-405 ESMTPNEIRSIVGL
+405 T
-419 VAQAEGADL
+419 Q
-428 PQQMSEDFIF
+428 PQQMSDEFIF
-438 EEFGESRENFTV
+438 EEFGEAASNFQV
-450 LKRKERFNEYTDYEL
+450 FKKKARFDEYTDYEL
-465 FASINQTKADILDL
+465 FASINQVKADILDL

-496 LDISVVDNSIEEL
+496 IDIDVVNRNIEDL
-509 IKDSSLNKGLEKGVT
+509 IKSGSLAQGTENGVL
-524 IHELTAPLSEL
+524 IHELTAPLKDL
-535 TKIEPQTS
+535 TKIEPETK
-543 SFLIR
+543 SFMIR
-548 YTYEWKDIV
+548 YSYEWKDIV

-575 LMTLDKVYSRSDI
+575 LMSLDKFYSRSDI

-604 GWWTMPDGEHS
+604 KWWTMPDGTHS
-615 PSCRHTW
+615 PSCRHEW
-622 VSNIVMRKK
+622 KSNLVMRKNK

>member
-10 AEAKQPDYK
+10 AEARQPDYK
-19 EKKGVGYYE
+19 EKKGIGYYE

-51 LIKGKVN
+51 LIKGKIN
-58 YISGNG
+58 YICGNG
-64 WRAGDVYGELFIKK
+64 WKAGDVYGELFIRN
-78 ANQVES
+78 ANQVET
-84 LEDVTKK
+84 LEEVTKK

-104 QVIWAMNGMISD
+104 QVIWSMNGMISD

-124 VRTNKDNTQFW
+124 VRTNKDNTEFW
-135 IKENWKDKYEEVKVY
+135 IKDNWKDRHEEVKVY

-156 FPKGSQILFA
+156 FPKGSQILFV

-247 VNDISRKPSIDDLGA
+247 VNDSGRKPIIDDLGA

-294 ISEPGKLG
+294 IAEPGKLG
-302 SRQEMRDGY
+302 TRQEMRDGY

-317 YVNYKQ
+317 YINYKQ
-323 RQVEAI
+323 RQIEAV

-342 MSIQAVDPIGIE
+342 MTLIAVEPIGIE
-354 FSSDII
+354 FGEQTI
-360 AQNLTKDE
+360 AAVAPKEWILEK
-368 IREMLGAQKLEPKT
+368 LG
-382 SSTSQDVIDSL
+382 IDPTL
-393 NSLSPLVANKVL
+393 YQ
-405 ESMTPNEIRSIVGL
+405 T
-419 VAQAEGADL
+419 Q
-428 PQQMSEDFIF
+428 PQQMSDEFIF
-438 EEFGESRENFTV
+438 EEFGEASENFQV
-450 LKRKERFNEYTDYEL
+450 FKKKARFDEFTDYEL
-465 FASINQTKADILDL
+465 FATINQTKADILDL

-496 LDISVVDNSIEEL
+496 IDIDVVNRNIEDL
-509 IKDSSLNKGLEKGVT
+509 IKSGSLAQGTDNGVLT
-524 IHELTAPLSEL
+524 HELTAPLKDL
-535 TKIEPQTS
+535 TKIEPETK
-543 SFLIR
+543 SFMIR
-548 YTYEWKDIV
+548 YSYEWKDIV

-575 LMTLDKVYSRSDI
+575 LMALDKFYSRSDI

-604 GWWTMPDGEHS
+604 KWWTMPDGTHS
-615 PSCRHTW
+615 PSCRHEW
-622 VSNIVMRKK
+622 KSVVVMRKNK

>member
-10 AEAKQPDYK
+10 AEARQPDYK
-19 EKKGVGYYE
+19 EKKGIGYYE
-28 YGHMNDYPEYLLELY
+28 YGHLNDYPEYLLELY

-51 LIKGKVN
+51 LIKGKIN
-58 YISGNG
+58 YICGNG
-64 WRAGDVYGELFIKK
+64 WKAGDVYGELFIKR
-78 ANQVES
+78 ANQVET
-84 LEDVTKK
+84 LEEVTKK

-104 QVIWAMNGMISD
+104 QVIWSMNGMISD

-124 VRTNKDNTQFW
+124 VRTNKDNTEFW
-135 IKENWKDKYEEVKVY
+135 IKDNWKDRHEEVKVY

-156 FPKGSQILFA
+156 FPKGSQILFV

-247 VNDISRKPSIDDLGA
+247 VNDSGRKPIIDDLGA

-294 ISEPGKLG
+294 IAEPGKLG

-317 YVNYKQ
+317 YINYKQ
-323 RQVEAI
+323 RQIEAV

-342 MSIQAVDPIGIE
+342 MTLISVEPIGIE
-354 FSSDII
+354 FGEQTI
-360 AQNLTKDE
+360 AAVAPKEWILEK
-368 IREMLGAQKLEPKT
+368 LGIDM
-382 SSTSQDVIDSL
+382 SQYQ
-393 NSLSPLVANKVL
+393 
-405 ESMTPNEIRSIVGL
+405 T
-419 VAQAEGADL
+419 
-428 PQQMSEDFIF
+428 QQMSDEFIF
-438 EEFGESRENFTV
+438 EEFGEAASNFQV
-450 LKRKERFNEYTDYEL
+450 FKKKARFDEYTDYEL
-465 FASINQTKADILDL
+465 FATINQVKADILDL

-496 LDISVVDNSIEEL
+496 IDIDVVNRNIEDL
-509 IKDSSLNKGLEKGVT
+509 IKSGSLAQGTEKGVI

-535 TKIEPQTS
+535 TKIEPETK
-543 SFLIR
+543 SFMIR
-548 YTYEWKDIV
+548 YSYEWKDIV

-575 LMTLDKVYSRSDI
+575 LMSLDKFYSRSDI
-588 EQMSA
+588 EQISA

-604 GWWTMPDGEHS
+604 GWWTMPSGEHS
-615 PSCRHTW
+615 PSCRHEW
-622 VSNIVMRKK
+622 KSNIVMRKNK

>member
-10 AEAKQPDYK
+10 AEARQPDYK

-51 LIKGKVN
+51 LIKGKIN
-58 YISGNG
+58 YICGNG
-64 WRAGDVYGELFIKK
+64 WKAGDVYGELFIKH
-78 ANQVES
+78 ANQVET

-104 QVIWAMNGMISD
+104 QIIWSMNGMISD

-124 VRTNKDNTQFW
+124 VRTNKDNTEFW
-135 IKENWKDKYEEVKVY
+135 IKDNWKDRHEEVKVY

-156 FPKGSQILFA
+156 FPKGSQILFV

-247 VNDISRKPSIDDLGA
+247 VNDSGRKPIIDDLGA

-294 ISEPGKLG
+294 IAEPGKLG

-317 YVNYKQ
+317 YINYKQ
-323 RQVEAI
+323 RQIEAV

-342 MSIQAVDPIGIE
+342 MYLIAVEPIGIE
-354 FSSDII
+354 FGEQTI
-360 AQNLTKDE
+360 AAVAPKEWILEK
-368 IREMLGAQKLEPKT
+368 LGIDM
-382 SSTSQDVIDSL
+382 SQYQ
-393 NSLSPLVANKVL
+393 
-405 ESMTPNEIRSIVGL
+405 T
-419 VAQAEGADL
+419 Q
-428 PQQMSEDFIF
+428 PQQMSDEFIF
-438 EEFGESRENFTV
+438 EEFGEASENFQV
-450 LKRKERFNEYTDYEL
+450 FKKKARFDEYTDYEL
-465 FASINQTKADILDL
+465 FATINQVKADILDL

-496 LDISVVDNSIEEL
+496 IDIDVVNRNIEDL
-509 IKDSSLNKGLEKGVT
+509 IKSGSLAQGTENGVL
-524 IHELTAPLSEL
+524 IHELTAPLKDL
-535 TKIEPQTS
+535 TKIEPETK
-543 SFLIR
+543 SFMIR
-548 YTYEWKDIV
+548 YSYEWKDIV

-575 LMTLDKVYSRSDI
+575 LMALDKFYSRSDI

-604 GWWTMPDGEHS
+604 KWWTMPDGTHS
-615 PSCRHTW
+615 PSCRHEW
-622 VSNIVMRKK
+622 KSLVVMRKK

>member
-10 AEAKQPDYK
+10 AEARQPDYK

-51 LIKGKVN
+51 LIKGKIN
-58 YISGNG
+58 YICGNG
-64 WRAGDVYGELFIKK
+64 WKAGDVYGELFIRN
-78 ANQVES
+78 ANQVET
-84 LEDVTKK
+84 LEEVTKK

-104 QVIWAMNGMISD
+104 QVIWSMNGMISD

-124 VRTNKDNTQFW
+124 VRTNKDNTEFW
-135 IKENWKDKYEEVKVY
+135 IKDNWKDRHEEVKVY

-156 FPKGSQILFA
+156 FPKGSQILFV

-247 VNDISRKPSIDDLGA
+247 VNDSGRKPIIDDLGA

-294 ISEPGKLG
+294 IAEPGKLG

-317 YVNYKQ
+317 YINYKQ
-323 RQVEAI
+323 RQIEAV

-342 MSIQAVDPIGIE
+342 MTLISVEPIGIE
-354 FSSDII
+354 FGEQTI
-360 AQNLTKDE
+360 AAVAPKEWILEK
-368 IREMLGAQKLEPKT
+368 LGIDM
-382 SSTSQDVIDSL
+382 SQYQ
-393 NSLSPLVANKVL
+393 
-405 ESMTPNEIRSIVGL
+405 T
-419 VAQAEGADL
+419 Q
-428 PQQMSEDFIF
+428 PQQMSDEFIF
-438 EEFGESRENFTV
+438 EEFGEASENFQV
-450 LKRKERFNEYTDYEL
+450 FKKKARFDEYTDYEL
-465 FASINQTKADILDL
+465 FATINQTKADILDL

-496 LDISVVDNSIEEL
+496 IDIDVVNRNIEDL
-509 IKDSSLNKGLEKGVT
+509 IKSGSLAQGTENGVL
-524 IHELTAPLSEL
+524 IHELTAPLKDL
-535 TKIEPQTS
+535 TKIEPETK
-543 SFLIR
+543 SFMIR
-548 YTYEWKDIV
+548 YSYEWKDIV

-575 LMTLDKVYSRSDI
+575 LMSLDKFYSRSDI
-588 EQMSA
+588 EQISA

-604 GWWTMPDGEHS
+604 GWWTMPSGEHS
-615 PSCRHTW
+615 PSCRHEW
-622 VSNIVMRKK
+622 KSNIVMRKNK

>member
-10 AEAKQPDYK
+10 AEARQPDYK

-28 YGHMNDYPEYLLELY
+28 YGHLNDYPEYLLELY

-51 LIKGKVN
+51 LIKGKIN
-58 YISGNG
+58 YICGNG
-64 WRAGDVYGELFIKK
+64 WKAGDVYGELFIKH
-78 ANQVES
+78 ANQVET
-84 LEDVTKK
+84 LEEVTKK

-104 QVIWAMNGMISD
+104 QVIWSMNGMISD

-124 VRTNKDNTQFW
+124 VRTNKDNTEFW
-135 IKENWKDKYEEVKVY
+135 IKDNWKDRHEEVKVY

-156 FPKGSQILFA
+156 FPKGSQILFV

-247 VNDISRKPSIDDLGA
+247 VNDSGRKPIIDDLGA

-294 ISEPGKLG
+294 IAEPGKLG

-317 YVNYKQ
+317 YINYKQ
-323 RQVEAI
+323 RQIEAV

-342 MSIQAVDPIGIE
+342 MTLISVEPIGIE
-354 FSSDII
+354 FGEQTI
-360 AQNLTKDE
+360 AAVAPKEWILEK
-368 IREMLGAQKLEPKT
+368 LGIDM
-382 SSTSQDVIDSL
+382 SQYQ
-393 NSLSPLVANKVL
+393 
-405 ESMTPNEIRSIVGL
+405 T
-419 VAQAEGADL
+419 Q
-428 PQQMSEDFIF
+428 PQQMSDEFIF
-438 EEFGESRENFTV
+438 DEFGEASENFQV
-450 LKRKERFNEYTDYEL
+450 FKKKARFDDYTDYEL

-496 LDISVVDNSIEEL
+496 IDIDVVNRNIEDL
-509 IKDSSLNKGLEKGVT
+509 IKSGSLAQGTDNGVI

-535 TKIEPQTS
+535 TKIEPETK
-543 SFLIR
+543 SFMIR
-548 YTYEWKDIV
+548 YSYEWKDIV
-557 PAGERN
+557 PADQRN
-563 TAAHPSREFCKR
+563 TSAHPSREFCKR
-575 LMTLDKVYSRSDI
+575 LMSLDKFYSRADI
-588 EQMSA
+588 EQISA

-615 PSCRHTW
+615 PSCRHEW
-622 VSNIVMRKK
+622 KSNIVMRKNK

>member
-10 AEAKQPDYK
+10 AEARQPDYK
-19 EKKGVGYYE
+19 EKKGIGYYE
-28 YGHMNDYPEYLLELY
+28 YGHLNDYPEYLLELY

-51 LIKGKVN
+51 LIKGKIN
-58 YISGNG
+58 YICGNG
-64 WRAGDVYGELFIKK
+64 WKAGDVYGELFIRN
-78 ANQVES
+78 ANQVET
-84 LEDVTKK
+84 LEEVTKK

-104 QVIWAMNGMISD
+104 QVIWSMNGMISD

-124 VRTNKDNTQFW
+124 VRTNKDNTEFW
-135 IKENWKDKYEEVKVY
+135 IKENWKDRHEEVKVY

-156 FPKGSQILFA
+156 FPKGSQILFV

-247 VNDISRKPSIDDLGA
+247 VNDSGRKPIIDDLGA

-294 ISEPGKLG
+294 IAEPGKLG

-317 YVNYKQ
+317 YINYKQ
-323 RQVEAI
+323 RQIEAV

-342 MSIQAVDPIGIE
+342 MTLISVEPIGIE
-354 FSSDII
+354 FGEQTI
-360 AQNLTKDE
+360 AAVAPKEWILEK
-368 IREMLGAQKLEPKT
+368 LGIDM
-382 SSTSQDVIDSL
+382 SQY
-393 NSLSPLVANKVL
+393 
-405 ESMTPNEIRSIVGL
+405 
-419 VAQAEGADL
+419 Q
-428 PQQMSEDFIF
+428 PQQMSDDFIF
-438 EEFGESRENFTV
+438 EEFGEAASNFQV
-450 LKRKERFNEYTDYEL
+450 FKKKARFDEYTDYEL
-465 FASINQTKADILDL
+465 FATINQTKADILDL
-479 ISKDKRITPEV
+479 ISKDKRIIPEV

-496 LDISVVDNSIEEL
+496 IDIDVVNRNIEDL
-509 IKDSSLNKGLEKGVT
+509 IKSGSLAQGTENGVL
-524 IHELTAPLSEL
+524 IHELTAPLKDL
-535 TKIEPQTS
+535 TKIEPETK
-543 SFLIR
+543 SFMIR
-548 YTYEWKDIV
+548 YSYEWKDSIPV
-557 PAGERN
+557 DQRN
-563 TAAHPSREFCKR
+563 TSAHPSREFCKR
-575 LMTLDKVYSRSDI
+575 LMALDKFYSRSDI

-604 GWWTMPDGEHS
+604 GWYTMPNGEHS
-615 PSCRHTW
+615 PSCRHNW
-622 VSNIVMRKK
+622 VSVIVMRKNK

>member
-64 WRAGDVYGELFIKK
+64 WRAGDAYGELFIKQ

-104 QVIWAMNGMISD
+104 QVIWAMNGTISD
-116 IYHVDYSK
+116 IYHIDYSK

-135 IKENWKDKYEEVKVY
+135 IKENWKDKYEEAKVY

-156 FPKGSQILFA
+156 YPKGSQILFA
-166 KEYRAGISIYPLPSY
+166 KEYRAGMSIYPLPSY

-279 NIYVA
+279 NIYVS

-294 ISEPGKLG
+294 IAEAGKLG

-323 RQVEAI
+323 RQIEGI
-329 INMIGSYRGVKEP
+329 INMIGSYKGVKEP
-342 MSIQAVDPIGIE
+342 MTIQSVDPIGIE
-354 FSSDII
+354 FSSEII

-419 VAQAEGADL
+419 VPQAEGADL
-428 PQQMSEDFIF
+428 PQQMSEQFIF
-438 EEFGESRENFTV
+438 EEFGEARDNFTV

-496 LDISVVDNSIEEL
+496 LDLDVVNNSIEQL
-509 IKDSSLNKGLEKGVT
+509 IKDGSLNKGLEKGVI

-535 TKIEPQTS
+535 TKIEPQTA

-557 PAGERN
+557 PVSERN

-575 LMTLDKVYSRSDI
+575 LMALDKVYSRSDI
-588 EQMSA
+588 ETMSA

-622 VSNIVMRKK
+622 ISNIVMRKK

>member
-10 AEAKQPDYK
+10 AEARQPDYK

-28 YGHMNDYPEYLLELY
+28 YGHMNDYPEYLLDLY

-51 LIKGKVN
+51 LIKGKIN
-58 YISGNG
+58 YICGNG
-64 WRAGDVYGELFIKK
+64 WKAGDAYGELFIKH
-78 ANQVES
+78 ANQVET
-84 LEDVTKK
+84 LEEVTKK

-104 QVIWAMNGMISD
+104 QVIWSMNGMISD

-124 VRTNKDNTQFW
+124 VRTNKDNTEFW
-135 IKENWKDKYEEVKVY
+135 IKDNWKDRHEEVKVY

-156 FPKGSQILFA
+156 FPKGSQILFV

-247 VNDISRKPSIDDLGA
+247 VNDVSRKPQIDDLGV

-267 EDFGHVDELIRT
+267 ENFSQVDELIRT

-294 ISEPGKLG
+294 IAEPGKLG
-302 SRQEMRDGY
+302 TRQEMRDGY

-317 YVNYKQ
+317 YINYKQ
-323 RQVEAI
+323 RQIEAV

-342 MSIQAVDPIGIE
+342 MYLIAVEPIGIE
-354 FSSDII
+354 FGEQTI
-360 AQNLTKDE
+360 AAVAPKEWILEK
-368 IREMLGAQKLEPKT
+368 LGIDM
-382 SSTSQDVIDSL
+382 SQYQ
-393 NSLSPLVANKVL
+393 
-405 ESMTPNEIRSIVGL
+405 T
-419 VAQAEGADL
+419 Q
-428 PQQMSEDFIF
+428 PQQMSDEFIF
-438 EEFGESRENFTV
+438 EEFGEAASNFQV
-450 LKRKERFNEYTDYEL
+450 LKKKARFDEYTDYEL

-490 IADTLK
+490 IAETLN
-496 LDISVVDNSIEEL
+496 LDIDVVKSNLEEL
-509 IKDSSLNKGLEKGVT
+509 IKIGSLAVGIDNGIT
-524 IHELTAPLSEL
+524 IHELTAPIDEL
-535 TKIEPQTS
+535 TKIEPETK
-543 SFLIR
+543 SFMIR
-548 YTYEWKDIV
+548 YSYEWKDIV

-575 LMTLDKVYSRSDI
+575 LMSLDKFYSRSDI
-588 EQMSA
+588 EQISA

-604 GWWTMPDGEHS
+604 GWWTMPSGEHS
-615 PSCRHTW
+615 PSCRHEW
-622 VSNIVMRKK
+622 KSNIVMRKNK

>member
-10 AEAKQPDYK
+10 AEARQPDYK
-19 EKKGVGYYE
+19 EKKGIGYYE

-51 LIKGKVN
+51 LIKGKIN
-58 YISGNG
+58 YICGNG
-64 WRAGDVYGELFIKK
+64 WKAGDVYGELFIRN
-78 ANQVES
+78 ANQVET
-84 LEDVTKK
+84 LEEVTKK

-104 QVIWAMNGMISD
+104 QVIWSMNGMISD

-124 VRTNKDNTQFW
+124 VRTNKDNTEFW
-135 IKENWKDKYEEVKVY
+135 IKDNWKDRHEEVKVY

-156 FPKGSQILFA
+156 FPKGSQILFV

-247 VNDISRKPSIDDLGA
+247 VNDSGRKPIIDDLGA

-294 ISEPGKLG
+294 IAEPGKLG

-317 YVNYKQ
+317 YINYKQ
-323 RQVEAI
+323 RQIEAV

-342 MSIQAVDPIGIE
+342 MTLISVEPIGIE
-354 FSSDII
+354 FGEQTI
-360 AQNLTKDE
+360 ASVAPKEWILEK
-368 IREMLGAQKLEPKT
+368 LGIDM
-382 SSTSQDVIDSL
+382 SQY
-393 NSLSPLVANKVL
+393 
-405 ESMTPNEIRSIVGL
+405 
-419 VAQAEGADL
+419 Q
-428 PQQMSEDFIF
+428 PQQMSDEFIF
-438 EEFGESRENFTV
+438 EEFGEAASNFQV
-450 LKRKERFNEYTDYEL
+450 FKKKARFDEYTDYEL
-465 FASINQTKADILDL
+465 FATINQTKADILDL

-496 LDISVVDNSIEEL
+496 IDIDVVNRNIEDL
-509 IKDSSLNKGLEKGVT
+509 IKSGSLSQGTEKGVI

-535 TKIEPQTS
+535 TKIEPETK
-543 SFLIR
+543 SFMIR
-548 YTYEWKDIV
+548 YSYEWKDIV

-575 LMTLDKVYSRSDI
+575 LMSLDKFYSRSDI
-588 EQMSA
+588 EQISA

-604 GWWTMPDGEHS
+604 GWWTMPSGKHS
-615 PSCRHTW
+615 PSCRHEW
-622 VSNIVMRKK
+622 KSNIVMRKNK

>member
-10 AEAKQPDYK
+10 AEARQPDYK

-51 LIKGKVN
+51 LIKGKIN
-58 YISGNG
+58 YICGNG
-64 WRAGDVYGELFIKK
+64 WKAGDVYGELFIKH
-78 ANQVES
+78 ANQVET
-84 LEDVTKK
+84 LEEVTKK

-104 QVIWAMNGMISD
+104 QVIWSMNGMISD

-124 VRTNKDNTQFW
+124 VRTNKDNTEFW
-135 IKENWKDKYEEVKVY
+135 IKDNWKDRHEEVKVY

-156 FPKGSQILFA
+156 FPKGSQILFV

-247 VNDISRKPSIDDLGA
+247 VNDSGRKPIIDDLGA

-294 ISEPGKLG
+294 IAEPGKLG

-317 YVNYKQ
+317 YINYKQ
-323 RQVEAI
+323 RQIEAV

-342 MSIQAVDPIGIE
+342 MYLIAVEPIGIE
-354 FSSDII
+354 FGEQTI
-360 AQNLTKDE
+360 AAVAPKEWILEK
-368 IREMLGAQKLEPKT
+368 LGIDM
-382 SSTSQDVIDSL
+382 SQYQ
-393 NSLSPLVANKVL
+393 
-405 ESMTPNEIRSIVGL
+405 T
-419 VAQAEGADL
+419 Q
-428 PQQMSEDFIF
+428 PQQMSDEFIF
-438 EEFGESRENFTV
+438 EEFGEAASNFQVFKKKSRFD
-450 LKRKERFNEYTDYEL
+450 EYTDYEL
-465 FASINQTKADILDL
+465 FATINQVKADILDL

-496 LDISVVDNSIEEL
+496 IDIDVVNRNIEDL
-509 IKDSSLNKGLEKGVT
+509 IKSGSLAQGTENGVL
-524 IHELTAPLSEL
+524 IHELTAPLKDL
-535 TKIEPQTS
+535 TKIEPETK
-543 SFLIR
+543 SFMIR
-548 YTYEWKDIV
+548 YSYEWKDIV

-575 LMTLDKVYSRSDI
+575 LMALDKFYSRSDI

-604 GWWTMPDGEHS
+604 KWWTMPDGTHS
-615 PSCRHTW
+615 PSCRHEW
-622 VSNIVMRKK
+622 KSVVVMRKNK

>member
-10 AEAKQPDYK
+10 AEARQPDYK

-51 LIKGKVN
+51 LIKGKIN
-58 YISGNG
+58 YICGNG
-64 WRAGDVYGELFIKK
+64 WKAGDVYGELFIKH
-78 ANQVES
+78 ANQVET
-84 LEDVTKK
+84 LEEVTKK

-104 QVIWAMNGMISD
+104 QVIWSMNGMISD

-124 VRTNKDNTQFW
+124 VRTNKDNTEFW
-135 IKENWKDKYEEVKVY
+135 IKDNWKDRHEEVKVY

-156 FPKGSQILFA
+156 FPKGSQILFV

-247 VNDISRKPSIDDLGA
+247 VNDSGRKPIIDDLGA

-294 ISEPGKLG
+294 IAEPGKLG

-317 YVNYKQ
+317 YINYKQ
-323 RQVEAI
+323 RQIEAV

-342 MSIQAVDPIGIE
+342 MYLIAVEPIGIE
-354 FSSDII
+354 FGEQTI
-360 AQNLTKDE
+360 AAVAPKEWILEK
-368 IREMLGAQKLEPKT
+368 LGIDM
-382 SSTSQDVIDSL
+382 SQYQ
-393 NSLSPLVANKVL
+393 
-405 ESMTPNEIRSIVGL
+405 T
-419 VAQAEGADL
+419 Q
-428 PQQMSEDFIF
+428 PQQMSDEFIF
-438 EEFGESRENFTV
+438 EEFGEAASNFQVFKKKSRFD
-450 LKRKERFNEYTDYEL
+450 EYTDYEL
-465 FASINQTKADILDL
+465 FATINQVKADILDL

-496 LDISVVDNSIEEL
+496 IDIDVVNRNIEDL
-509 IKDSSLNKGLEKGVT
+509 IKSGSLAQGTENGVL
-524 IHELTAPLSEL
+524 IHELTAPLKDL
-535 TKIEPQTS
+535 TKIEPETK
-543 SFLIR
+543 SFMIR
-548 YTYEWKDIV
+548 YSYEWKDIV

-575 LMTLDKVYSRSDI
+575 LMSLDKFYSRSDI
-588 EQMSA
+588 EQISA

-604 GWWTMPDGEHS
+604 GWWTMPSGEHS
-615 PSCRHTW
+615 PSCRHEW
-622 VSNIVMRKK
+622 KSLVVMRKK

>member
-10 AEAKQPDYK
+10 AEARQPDYK

-51 LIKGKVN
+51 LIKGKIN
-58 YISGNG
+58 YICGNG
-64 WRAGDVYGELFIKK
+64 WKAGDVYGELFIRN
-78 ANQVES
+78 ANQVET

-104 QVIWAMNGMISD
+104 QVIWSMNGMISD

-124 VRTNKDNTQFW
+124 VRTNKDNTEFW
-135 IKENWKDKYEEVKVY
+135 IKDNWKDRHEEVKVY

-156 FPKGSQILFA
+156 FPKGSQILFV

-247 VNDISRKPSIDDLGA
+247 VNDSGRKPIIDDLGA

-294 ISEPGKLG
+294 IAEPGKLG
-302 SRQEMRDGY
+302 TRQEMRDGY

-317 YVNYKQ
+317 YINYKQ
-323 RQVEAI
+323 RQIEAV

-342 MSIQAVDPIGIE
+342 MTLIAVEPIGIE
-354 FSSDII
+354 FGEQTI
-360 AQNLTKDE
+360 AAVAPKEWILEK
-368 IREMLGAQKLEPKT
+368 LGIDM
-382 SSTSQDVIDSL
+382 SQY
-393 NSLSPLVANKVL
+393 
-405 ESMTPNEIRSIVGL
+405 
-419 VAQAEGADL
+419 Q
-428 PQQMSEDFIF
+428 PQQMSDEFIF
-438 EEFGESRENFTV
+438 EEFGEASENFQV
-450 LKRKERFNEYTDYEL
+450 FKKKARFDEYTDYEL
-465 FASINQTKADILDL
+465 FATINQTKADILDL
-479 ISKDKRITPEV
+479 ISKDKRINPEV

-496 LDISVVDNSIEEL
+496 IDIDVVNRNIEDL
-509 IKDSSLNKGLEKGVT
+509 IKSGSLAQGTENGVL

-535 TKIEPQTS
+535 TKIEPETK
-543 SFLIR
+543 SFMIR
-548 YTYEWKDIV
+548 YSYEWKDIV

-575 LMTLDKVYSRSDI
+575 LMSLDKFYSRSDI

-604 GWWTMPDGEHS
+604 KWWTMPDGTHS
-615 PSCRHTW
+615 PSCRHEW
-622 VSNIVMRKK
+622 KSNLVMRKNK

>member
-10 AEAKQPDYK
+10 AEARQPDYK

-51 LIKGKVN
+51 LIKGKIN
-58 YISGNG
+58 YICGNG
-64 WRAGDVYGELFIKK
+64 WKAGDVYGELFIRN
-78 ANQVES
+78 ANQVET
-84 LEDVTKK
+84 LEEVTKK

-104 QVIWAMNGMISD
+104 QVIWSMNGMISD

-124 VRTNKDNTQFW
+124 VRTNKDNTEFW
-135 IKENWKDKYEEVKVY
+135 IKDNWKDRHEEVKVY

-156 FPKGSQILFA
+156 FPKGSQILFV

-247 VNDISRKPSIDDLGA
+247 VNDSGRKPIIDDLGA

-294 ISEPGKLG
+294 IAEPGKLG

-317 YVNYKQ
+317 YINYKQ
-323 RQVEAI
+323 RQIEAV

-342 MSIQAVDPIGIE
+342 MTLISVEPIGIE
-354 FSSDII
+354 FGEQTI
-360 AQNLTKDE
+360 AAVAPKEWILEK
-368 IREMLGAQKLEPKT
+368 LGIDM
-382 SSTSQDVIDSL
+382 SQY
-393 NSLSPLVANKVL
+393 
-405 ESMTPNEIRSIVGL
+405 
-419 VAQAEGADL
+419 Q
-428 PQQMSEDFIF
+428 PQQMSDEFIF
-438 EEFGESRENFTV
+438 EEFGEAASNFQV
-450 LKRKERFNEYTDYEL
+450 FKKKARFDEYTDYEL
-465 FASINQTKADILDL
+465 FATINQTKADILDL

-496 LDISVVDNSIEEL
+496 IDIDVVNRNIEDL
-509 IKDSSLNKGLEKGVT
+509 IKSGSLAQGTENGVL
-524 IHELTAPLSEL
+524 IHELTAPLKDL
-535 TKIEPQTS
+535 TKIEPETK
-543 SFLIR
+543 SFMIR
-548 YTYEWKDIV
+548 YSYEWKDIV

-575 LMTLDKVYSRSDI
+575 LMSLDKFYSRSDI
-588 EQMSA
+588 EQISA

-604 GWWTMPDGEHS
+604 GWWTMPSGEHS
-615 PSCRHTW
+615 PSCRHEW
-622 VSNIVMRKK
+622 KSNIVMRKNK

>member
-10 AEAKQPDYK
+10 AEARQPDYK
-19 EKKGVGYYE
+19 EKKGIGYYE

-51 LIKGKVN
+51 LIKGKIN
-58 YISGNG
+58 YICGNG
-64 WRAGDVYGELFIKK
+64 WKAGDVYGELFIKH
-78 ANQVES
+78 ANQVET
-84 LEDVTKK
+84 LEEVTKK

-104 QVIWAMNGMISD
+104 QVIWSMNGMISD

-124 VRTNKDNTQFW
+124 VRTNKDNTEFW
-135 IKENWKDKYEEVKVY
+135 IKDNWKDRHEEVKVY

-156 FPKGSQILFA
+156 FPKGSQILFV

-247 VNDISRKPSIDDLGA
+247 VNDSGRKPIIDDLGA

-294 ISEPGKLG
+294 IAEPGKLG

-317 YVNYKQ
+317 YINYKQ
-323 RQVEAI
+323 RQIEAV

-342 MSIQAVDPIGIE
+342 MTLIAVEPIGIE
-354 FSSDII
+354 FGEQTI
-360 AQNLTKDE
+360 AAVAPKEWILEK
-368 IREMLGAQKLEPKT
+368 LGIDM
-382 SSTSQDVIDSL
+382 SQYQ
-393 NSLSPLVANKVL
+393 
-405 ESMTPNEIRSIVGL
+405 T
-419 VAQAEGADL
+419 Q
-428 PQQMSEDFIF
+428 PQQMSDEFIF
-438 EEFGESRENFTV
+438 EEFGEASENFQV
-450 LKRKERFNEYTDYEL
+450 FKKKARFDEYTDYEL
-465 FASINQTKADILDL
+465 FATINQTKADILDL

-496 LDISVVDNSIEEL
+496 IDIDVVNRNIEDL
-509 IKDSSLNKGLEKGVT
+509 IKSGSLAQGTENGVL
-524 IHELTAPLSEL
+524 IHELTAPLKDL
-535 TKIEPQTS
+535 TKIEPETK
-543 SFLIR
+543 SFMIR
-548 YTYEWKDIV
+548 YSYEWKDIV

-575 LMTLDKVYSRSDI
+575 LMSLDKFYSRSDI
-588 EQMSA
+588 EQISA

-604 GWWTMPDGEHS
+604 GWWTMPSGTHS
-615 PSCRHTW
+615 PSCRHEW
-622 VSNIVMRKK
+622 KSNLVMRKNK

>member
-51 LIKGKVN
+51 LIKGKIN
-58 YISGNG
+58 YICGNG
-64 WRAGDVYGELFIKK
+64 WKAGDVYGELFIKQ

-104 QVIWAMNGMISD
+104 QVIWAMNGTISD
-116 IYHVDYSK
+116 IYHIDYSK

-135 IKENWKDKYEEVKVY
+135 IKDNWKDRHEEAKVFG
-150 PAFNPN
+150 AFNPN
-156 FPKGSQILFA
+156 YPKGSQILFA
-166 KEYRAGISIYPLPSY
+166 KEYRAGMSIYPLPSY

-279 NIYVA
+279 NIYVS

-294 ISEPGKLG
+294 IAEAGKLG
-302 SRQEMRDGY
+302 TRQEMRDGY

-323 RQVEAI
+323 RQIEGI
-329 INMIGSYRGVKEP
+329 INMIGTYKGIKEP
-342 MSIQAVDPIGIE
+342 LTLIAVEPIGIE
-354 FSSDII
+354 FGEQTI
-360 AQNLTKDE
+360 AAVAPKEWILEK
-368 IREMLGAQKLEPKT
+368 LG
-382 SSTSQDVIDSL
+382 IDPTL
-393 NSLSPLVANKVL
+393 YQ
-405 ESMTPNEIRSIVGL
+405 T
-419 VAQAEGADL
+419 Q
-428 PQQMSEDFIF
+428 PQQMSDEFIF
-438 EEFGESRENFTV
+438 EEFGESRDNFTV

-496 LDISVVDNSIEEL
+496 LDLDVVKSNLDQLVKSG
-509 IKDSSLNKGLEKGVT
+509 SLEMGVENGTT
-524 IHELTAPLSEL
+524 IHELTAPLEEL
-535 TKIEPQTS
+535 TKIEPQTA

-557 PAGERN
+557 PVSERN
-563 TAAHPSREFCKR
+563 TDAHPSREFCKR
-575 LMTLDKVYSRSDI
+575 LMSLDKVYSRSDI
-588 EQMSA
+588 ETMSA

>member
-10 AEAKQPDYK
+10 AEARQPDYK
-19 EKKGVGYYE
+19 EKKGIGYYE
-28 YGHMNDYPEYLLELY
+28 YGHLNDYPEYLLELY

-51 LIKGKVN
+51 LIKGKIN
-58 YISGNG
+58 YICGNG
-64 WRAGDVYGELFIKK
+64 WKAGDVYGELFIRN
-78 ANQVES
+78 ANQVET
-84 LEDVTKK
+84 LEEVTKK

-104 QVIWAMNGMISD
+104 QVIWSMNGMISD

-124 VRTNKDNTQFW
+124 VRTNKDNTEFW
-135 IKENWKDKYEEVKVY
+135 IKDNWKDRHEEVKVY

-156 FPKGSQILFA
+156 FPKGSQILFV

-247 VNDISRKPSIDDLGA
+247 VNDSGRKPIIDDLGA

-294 ISEPGKLG
+294 IAEPGKLG

-317 YVNYKQ
+317 YINYKQ
-323 RQVEAI
+323 RQIEAV

-342 MSIQAVDPIGIE
+342 MTLISVEPIGIE
-354 FSSDII
+354 FGEQTI
-360 AQNLTKDE
+360 AAVAPKEWILEK
-368 IREMLGAQKLEPKT
+368 LGIDM
-382 SSTSQDVIDSL
+382 SQYQ
-393 NSLSPLVANKVL
+393 
-405 ESMTPNEIRSIVGL
+405 T
-419 VAQAEGADL
+419 
-428 PQQMSEDFIF
+428 QQMSDEFIF
-438 EEFGESRENFTV
+438 EEFGEAASNFQV
-450 LKRKERFNEYTDYEL
+450 FKKKARFDEYTDYEL
-465 FASINQTKADILDL
+465 FATINQVKADILDL

-496 LDISVVDNSIEEL
+496 IDIDVVNRNIEDL
-509 IKDSSLNKGLEKGVT
+509 IKSGSLVQGTENGVL
-524 IHELTAPLSEL
+524 IHELTAPLKDL
-535 TKIEPQTS
+535 TKIEPETK
-543 SFLIR
+543 SFMIR
-548 YTYEWKDIV
+548 YSYEWKDIV

-575 LMTLDKVYSRSDI
+575 LMALDKFYSRSDI

-604 GWWTMPDGEHS
+604 KWWTMPDGTHS
-615 PSCRHTW
+615 PSCRHEW
-622 VSNIVMRKK
+622 KSNLVMRKNK

>member
-10 AEAKQPDYK
+10 AEARQPDYK

-28 YGHMNDYPEYLLELY
+28 YGHLNDYPEYLLELY

-51 LIKGKVN
+51 LIKGKIN
-58 YISGNG
+58 YICGNG
-64 WRAGDVYGELFIKK
+64 WKAGDVYGELFIRN
-78 ANQVES
+78 ANQVET
-84 LEDVTKK
+84 LEEVTKK

-104 QVIWAMNGMISD
+104 QVIWSMNGMISD

-124 VRTNKDNTQFW
+124 VRTNKDNTEFW
-135 IKENWKDKYEEVKVY
+135 IKDNWKDRHEEVKVY

-156 FPKGSQILFA
+156 FPKGSQILFV

-247 VNDISRKPSIDDLGA
+247 VNDSGRKPIIDDLGA

-294 ISEPGKLG
+294 IAEPGKLG

-317 YVNYKQ
+317 YINYKQ
-323 RQVEAI
+323 RQIEAV

-342 MSIQAVDPIGIE
+342 MYLIAVEPIGIE
-354 FSSDII
+354 FGEQTI
-360 AQNLTKDE
+360 AAVAPKEWILEK
-368 IREMLGAQKLEPKT
+368 LGIDM
-382 SSTSQDVIDSL
+382 SQYQ
-393 NSLSPLVANKVL
+393 
-405 ESMTPNEIRSIVGL
+405 T
-419 VAQAEGADL
+419 Q
-428 PQQMSEDFIF
+428 PQQMSDEFIF
-438 EEFGESRENFTV
+438 EEFGEAASNFQV
-450 LKRKERFNEYTDYEL
+450 FKKKARFDEYTDYEL
-465 FASINQTKADILDL
+465 FATINQTKADILDL

-496 LDISVVDNSIEEL
+496 IDIDVVNRNIEDL
-509 IKDSSLNKGLEKGVT
+509 IKSGSLAQGTENGVL
-524 IHELTAPLSEL
+524 IHELTAPLKDL
-535 TKIEPQTS
+535 TKIEPETK
-543 SFLIR
+543 SFMIR
-548 YTYEWKDIV
+548 YSYEWKNDI
-557 PAGERN
+557 PITQRDSEK
-563 TAAHPSREFCKR
+563 HPSREFCKR
-575 LMTLDKVYSRSDI
+575 LMALDKFYSRSDI

-604 GWWTMPDGEHS
+604 KWWTMPDGTHS
-615 PSCRHTW
+615 PSCRHEW
-622 VSNIVMRKK
+622 KSNIVMRKNK